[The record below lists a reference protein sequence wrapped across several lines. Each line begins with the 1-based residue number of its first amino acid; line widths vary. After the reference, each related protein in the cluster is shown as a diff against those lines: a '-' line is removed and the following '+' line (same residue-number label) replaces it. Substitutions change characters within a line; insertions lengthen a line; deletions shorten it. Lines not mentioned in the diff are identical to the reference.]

1 MDFTENEDALKL
13 TAYVSAGLWTI
24 IAVLMLSPLHI
35 PYLGWLL
42 LACHLVSAFCAYCIK
57 DMTGDSPAG
66 WVIAIFCCPAL
77 APVLMRKTDA
87 ATLAGAFISG
97 LLFTAVYVLMVLQK
111 GSQDVRTA
119 GVAAVIVLWLAGIVY
134 AARIAE
140 DKWRN
145 PWLWGIGCAFLP
157 WLLFVLV
164 LFETDLDRVP
174 GGWILR
180 AIGKGLLLI
189 LTPVWI
195 VLSKIKDW
203 LSPVGDKFEEW
214 FSSGSKSC
222 GACGKPVSSISRA
235 GGRCPHCGAYW
246 SFERTTRR

>member
-1 MDFTENEDALKL
+1 MDFTENEQALKL
-13 TAYVSAGLWTI
+13 TSYVTAAVWTLTAG
-24 IAVLMLSPLHI
+24 LMLSPLHI
-35 PYLGWLL
+35 HYLGWVL

-66 WVIAIFCCPAL
+66 WVLAVFCCPAL

-87 ATLAGAFISG
+87 ATLAGAFIAEI
-97 LLFTAVYVLMVLQK
+97 LFTAVYVFMIS
-111 GSQDVRTA
+111 GSGTGKMRDA
-119 GVAAVIVLWLAGIVY
+119 GVAATLVLWLAGIVY

-157 WLLFVLV
+157 WLLFILV
-164 LFETDLDRVP
+164 LLETDLDRVP

-180 AIGKGLLLI
+180 ALGKALLII
-189 LTPVWI
+189 LTPVGI
-195 VLSKIKDW
+195 VLSKIRDW
-203 LSPVGDKFEEW
+203 LTPVGDKFEGW
-214 FSSGSKSC
+214 FSSSSKSC
-222 GACGKPVSSISRA
+222 GACGRPVSSISRA